1 MDVVYYQQLVGSSV
15 EVVHHHEN
23 LVRALGAMMVGILL
37 TDRQRSARGYWSFYV
52 LCVLLSFAV
61 GCSET
66 SSQDG
71 ATAQFQQDE
80 DLDRNAVPDFS
91 GVWSNAS
98 LTRLTRAEN
107 VESLV
112 LDPALA
118 QSLTDSNFHNVRA
131 AKAAQ
136 QSDPDRGA
144 PEKLDR
150 LPPVGNY
157 SANWVDP
164 GARYAVVNG
173 EIRSSWI
180 TDPENGQMPFSEAA
194 QEVFEQRRVLRAAM
208 SGPEVLSPGERC
220 LIGFGGSGGP
230 PMLNVLYN
238 NFYRIMQT
246 PTHLMI
252 LVEMVHDTRIIP
264 IGAGEPVAGDLRWL
278 GNSSAEFDGD
288 TLVITTSQF
297 HPARATSGPVPLSKD
312 AVVTERLRLASSES
326 LYYAFEISDPQ
337 LYTETV
343 RGEMSFQRSDQRV
356 FEYACHEGN
365 YAMGSMLR
373 GARLLEMEAVSDQ

>member
-1 MDVVYYQQLVGSSV
+1 MRGDSL
-15 EVVHHHEN
+15 
-23 LVRALGAMMVGILL
+23 AK
-37 TDRQRSARGYWSFYV
+37 RQRGCRSWNV
-52 LCVLLSFAV
+52 CVIGTLLVFIVSC
-61 GCSET
+61 GE
-66 SSQDG
+66 QDG
-71 ATAQFQQDE
+71 AVAPENQHEQS
-80 DLDRNAVPDFS
+80 AKVSIPDFS

-98 LTRLTRAEN
+98 LTRLTRAE
-107 VESLV
+107 ELKSLV

-118 QSLTDSNFHNVRA
+118 QRLTDSNFHNVRA
-131 AKAAQ
+131 AKAGE

-164 GARYAVVNG
+164 GARYGVVNG

-180 TDPENGQMPFSEAA
+180 IDPADGQMPFSATAKAA
-194 QEVFEQRRVLRAAM
+194 FAQRRTLRTAM

-238 NFYRIMQT
+238 NFYRIVQT

-252 LVEMVHDTRIIP
+252 LVEMVHDARIIP
-264 IGAGEPVAGDLRWL
+264 IGGGDPVDGDLRWL

-297 HPARATSGPVPLSKD
+297 HRARATSGPVPLSED
-312 AVVTERLRLASSES
+312 AVVIERLRLTSPES

-337 LYTETV
+337 LYTQTV
-343 RGEMSFQRSDQRV
+343 SGEMTFQRSDQRV

-373 GARLLEMEAVSDQ
+373 GARLLEMETATNP